1 MKNILTVFILGMLS
15 FSSAFSSSSIESN
28 DFLKSIAYDAKNEK
42 GVMLN
47 EWEPEGSSR
56 SIIWSNDAD
65 KPFFAVCLPHDGNEA
80 TVGNGTMISFGA
92 ESKEQVHEI
101 YQAATDNGGS
111 CEGEPGMRG
120 DAYYMAYFRDPDGNK
135 FSAFYSVK

>member
-1 MKNILTVFILGMLS
+1 MISYAMVGSKDLKRSGEFFDKLLGIVG
-15 FSSAFSSSSIESN
+15 AQR
-28 DFLKSIAYDAKNEK
+28 
-42 GVMLN
+42 VMD
-47 EWEPEGSSR
+47 SDT

-65 KPFFAVCLPHDGNEA
+65 KPFFFVCLPHDGNEA